1 LFESDGGGAVA
12 KKPVKKTEKKKPG
25 KRVKKRIQDPGA
37 AMIEE
42 LGKVA
47 AVLGEEDIDFL
58 LNQARVLVY
67 NRRVT
72 QLNEELKGNGAAR
85 KVHATAKGT
94 GASARGAEDRKKPGR
109 NEVEI
114 VEKPDSGNFF
124 IVVNNYRILFTRDE
138 MKSLVRICHAAADE
152 SDASAR
158 LFTWLTRNRKDFL
171 IDGGIESAKN
181 PYLQSLFRELVIR
194 YRVRE
199 GG

>member
-1 LFESDGGGAVA
+1 MA
-12 KKPVKKTEKKKPG
+12 KKPEKKTEKKKLG

-94 GASARGAEDRKKPGR
+94 GASARSSTDGKEAAQSGI
-109 NEVEI
+109 EI

-152 SDASAR
+152 SDASTR

-171 IDGGIESAKN
+171 IDGGIASAKN
-181 PYLQSLFRELVIR
+181 PYLQSLFRELVSR

>member
-1 LFESDGGGAVA
+1 MV

-25 KRVKKRIQDPGA
+25 KGAKKRIPDPGA

-42 LGKVA
+42 LGTIA

-72 QLNEELKGNGAAR
+72 QLNEELKGTGAAR
-85 KVHATAKGT
+85 KVHTTAKGT
-94 GASARGAEDRKKPGR
+94 GASARSSTDGKEAAQSGI
-109 NEVEI
+109 EI
-114 VEKPDSGNFF
+114 VEKPESGNFF

-152 SDASAR
+152 SDASIR

-171 IDGGIESAKN
+171 IDGGIGSAKN
-181 PYLQSLFRELVIR
+181 PYLQSLFRELVSR

>member
-1 LFESDGGGAVA
+1 MV
-12 KKPVKKTEKKKPG
+12 KKPVKKTGKKKPG
-25 KRVKKRIQDPGA
+25 KGAKRPVPGPGA
-37 AMIEE
+37 EMIEE
-42 LGKVA
+42 LGKIA
-47 AVLGEEDIDFL
+47 ALLGEEDIDFL

-67 NRRVT
+67 NRRVER
-72 QLNEELKGNGAAR
+72 LNEELKGDGAAL
-85 KVHATAKGT
+85 KVRAAKGA
-94 GASARGAEDRKKPGR
+94 GASARSSTDGKETAQSGI
-109 NEVEI
+109 EI

-171 IDGGIESAKN
+171 IDGGIGSAKN
-181 PYLQSLFRELVIR
+181 LYLRSLFRELVSR

>member
-1 LFESDGGGAVA
+1 VA
-12 KKPVKKTEKKKPG
+12 KKPVKKTEKRKPG

-72 QLNEELKGNGAAR
+72 QLNEELKVNGAAR
-85 KVHATAKGT
+85 KVHATAKST
-94 GASARGAEDRKKPGR
+94 GAEDQKKPGR

-152 SDASAR
+152 SDASVR

-171 IDGGIESAKN
+171 IDGGIGSAKN
-181 PYLQSLFRELVIR
+181 LYLQSLFRELVSR

-199 GG
+199 VG

>member
-1 LFESDGGGAVA
+1 MA

-25 KRVKKRIQDPGA
+25 KRVKKRIPDPGA

-94 GASARGAEDRKKPGR
+94 GAPARGAEAGKSRG
-109 NEVEI
+109 E
-114 VEKPDSGNFF
+114 
-124 IVVNNYRILFTRDE
+124 TRLR
-138 MKSLVRICHAAADE
+138 S
-152 SDASAR
+152 
-158 LFTWLTRNRKDFL
+158 
-171 IDGGIESAKN
+171 
-181 PYLQSLFRELVIR
+181 
-194 YRVRE
+194 
-199 GG
+199 

>member
-1 LFESDGGGAVA
+1 M
-12 KKPVKKTEKKKPG
+12 
-25 KRVKKRIQDPGA
+25 KKRIPDPGA

-42 LGKVA
+42 LGTIA

-67 NRRVT
+67 NRRVE
-72 QLNEELKGNGAAR
+72 QLNEELKGTGAAR
-85 KVHATAKGT
+85 KAHTAAKGT
-94 GASARGAEDRKKPGR
+94 GASARSTEDQKEPGR
-109 NEVEI
+109 KEVEI

-138 MKSLVRICHAAADE
+138 MKSLVRICHTAADE

-171 IDGGIESAKN
+171 IDGGIASAKN
-181 PYLQSLFRELVIR
+181 PYLQSLFRELVSR